1 MREIKFRAWDK
12 EEEIMFNVGAIAWSH
27 NVFNTS
33 NYVFGS
39 NPHCYE
45 NKCQSPKHLNEE
57 CKFMQY
63 TGLKD
68 KNGKEIY
75 EGDILSYKHIKYTD
89 CSKED
94 IEEIEEEVLI
104 GLITYRPLA
113 SIIKPYSEN
122 VMCLGYDNVNKE
134 CLVIDL
140 ESEELEVI
148 GNIYENPELL
158 K

>member
-27 NVFNTS
+27 NAFNTS
-33 NYVFGS
+33 NYVFGTS
-39 NPHCYE
+39 PHCYE

-75 EGDILSYKHIKYTD
+75 EGDIVETCDNKKQLVVWHNNGFKLKFTYSRTYQGELYT
-89 CSKED
+89 ETAHL
-94 IEEIEEEVLI
+94 EIGDTSSRRWGDEI
-104 GLITYRPLA
+104 
-113 SIIKPYSEN
+113 
-122 VMCLGYDNVNKE
+122 
-134 CLVIDL
+134 
-140 ESEELEVI
+140 I